1 MTFITDRLFV
11 PILKG
16 KLTGKKW
23 LINAGGKILRLM
35 FSTYEPEQT
44 ALFETYIKPGKVV
57 FDIGAHAGYYTLLS
71 SVIVGAEGKV
81 LAFEPNPCNY
91 RNLVNNVKINRLG
104 NVEMLET
111 AVSDENGHSFFESGS
126 GTGTGR
132 LTSEGCIKVRTV
144 RLDDLVVER
153 NIRPDFMKIDTEG
166 AEMLV
171 LRGARQVLIESRP
184 TLFLSTHGKEVHEKC
199 CAFLT
204 DLKYDIKPILG
215 NDVNNSSEL
224 ICYPI

>member
-1 MTFITDRLFV
+1 MPFITDALFV

-16 KLTGKKW
+16 KLAGMKW

-44 ALFETYIKPGKVV
+44 ALFETNIKPGTVV
-57 FDIGAHAGYYTLLS
+57 FDVGAHAGYYTLLS
-71 SVIVGAEGKV
+71 SVLVGPAGKV

-91 RNLVNNVKINRLG
+91 RNLVNNVRINGLG

-111 AVSDENGHSFFESGS
+111 AVSDENGHAFFAGGSGS
-126 GTGTGR
+126 GTGR
-132 LTSEGCIKVRTV
+132 LAGEGGIRVRTI

-153 NIRPDFMKIDTEG
+153 HIRPDVMKIDTEG

-171 LRGARQVLIESRP
+171 LSGARQLLTESRP
-184 TLFLSTHGKEVHEKC
+184 ILFLSTHGKEVHEKC
-199 CAFLT
+199 CAFLK
-204 DLKYDIKPILG
+204 DLKYDLKPILG
-215 NDVNNSSEL
+215 NDVNSTSEL